1 MAKNAVAK
9 KSKQVLELEARIAQQ
24 DKELAEAGKKVTVL
38 EMNQKK
44 VKGKKTLGDSDGI
57 HAWIVADR
65 LALSMKP
72 LKDPLETQ
80 KDASGKAM
88 KDADGNIIKIR
99 IQKKSGNP
107 SGGLINIIQCDPNGI
122 ERQTVQLYPDQVWFI
137 TENVKTVQ
145 DFLIKALP
153 DARTYQHKSSA
164 TISHEDTAPDD
175 IKAYWKTKSG
185 ITF

>member
-1 MAKNAVAK
+1 MAKDTVAK

-24 DKELAEAGKKVTVL
+24 DRELAEAGKKVTVL

-44 VKGKKTLGDSDGI
+44 VKGKKTLGDSDGL
-57 HAWIVADR
+57 HAWIVEGR
-65 LALSMKP
+65 LAISMKP
-72 LKDPLETQ
+72 LHDPMETQ

-88 KDADGNIIKIR
+88 RDDNDEIIKVR

-137 TENVKTVQ
+137 TDNAKSIQ
-145 DFLIKALP
+145 GFLKKALP
-153 DARTYQHKSSA
+153 DARTYQHKSSE
-164 TISHEDTAPDD
+164 TISHKDTAPDD
-175 IKAYWKTKSG
+175 IKEYWKTKSG

>member
-1 MAKNAVAK
+1 MAKDTVAK

-57 HAWIVADR
+57 HAWIVEGR
-65 LALSMKP
+65 LAISMKP
-72 LKDPLETQ
+72 LSDPTETR

-88 KDADGNIIKIR
+88 KDDDENLIKDR

-107 SGGLINIIQCDPNGI
+107 NGGLINIVQCDPNGV
-122 ERQTVQLYPDQVWFI
+122 ERQTVQLYPDQVWFL
-137 TENVKTVQ
+137 TENKKAIQ
-145 DFLIKALP
+145 DFMTKALP

-164 TISHEDTAPDD
+164 TISHKDTAPDD